1 MIEEM
6 RTIRTHLLATAA
18 CLLLCV
24 GARAETLD
32 VCPTGCTYASI
43 QNAIDASSDGDTIA
57 VAAGTYHEFDITL
70 QGKAITISGDTD
82 SNGLPAVTIDSQG
95 MGTNIIGFFGE
106 GNDTIIEHLVF
117 TGCSGEGVAAVTM
130 FHADPIMIN
139 CTFIDNVNTGL
150 GGGAY
155 NLNGSPH
162 FIDCRFIDNNA
173 HGEAATPAGKQA
185 SRTTRSSYAARS
197 RAIRRRSAA
206 RSETS
211 AAAQSSPSAFSG
223 TTPPRNMAARSST
236 KATTAA
242 NAGSGM

>member
-6 RTIRTHLLATAA
+6 RTIRTPLLATAA

-24 GARAETLD
+24 DAHAQRRLD

-95 MGTNIIGFFGE
+95 MGTNIMRFIGE

-155 NLNGSPH
+155 ILNGTVEDCNENGLPDSCDIDSGSSSDVNLNDIPDECECLGDVTLDGTVDVTDMLTV
-162 FIDCRFIDNNA
+162 I
-173 HGEAATPAGKQA
+173 ATW
-185 SRTTRSSYAARS
+185 
-197 RAIRRRSAA
+197 
-206 RSETS
+206 
-211 AAAQSSPSAFSG
+211 G
-223 TTPPRNMAARSST
+223 TTGPLGDANLDGTIDIADLLFVLST
-236 KATTAA
+236 W
-242 NAGSGM
+242 GPCP